1 MYSNLNNSAI
11 TVKYGDAHVL
21 RKFLLTAAVLAS
33 IAGPARAE
41 LTIEITQGG
50 IKRTPVA
57 IVPFGWQGQGSN
69 VPLDVAQVISAD
81 LERSGR
87 FAPIDENDM
96 LQKPKAGI
104 DVDFD
109 DWTILGVEAVVVGRV
124 EQTGDNA
131 YTVQFQLFDPFRGE
145 QLVGYRMPASRGTM
159 RRVAHRAADMIYE
172 KLTGI
177 KGVFATKVAYVTA
190 EPNGRGRLYRL
201 VVADQDGENEAT
213 IMESTDPIM
222 SPAWS
227 PDSRHLAYVS
237 FEGSRSS
244 VFVQTLRT
252 GNRRRVASRP
262 GINGA
267 PAFSPDGRK
276 LVLTLGGVDGNLD
289 INVLDMSSR
298 EIRRLTTH
306 RAIDTE
312 GSWSPD
318 GRYIYFTSDRSGGP
332 QIYRVLASGGT
343 PERVTF
349 EGSYN
354 ARPRLSPDG
363 GKLAMVHNDR
373 GNYRIAVMDLD
384 RRDDLLVLSAGRQD
398 ESPSFA
404 PNSDTLIYATRQ
416 AGNGVL
422 ETVSADGLIRQRLAS
437 GRGDVREPVWSPF
450 PRFADY

>member
-1 MYSNLNNSAI
+1 
-11 TVKYGDAHVL
+11 
-21 RKFLLTAAVLAS
+21 
-33 IAGPARAE
+33 
-41 LTIEITQGG
+41 
-50 IKRTPVA
+50 
-57 IVPFGWQGQGSN
+57 
-69 VPLDVAQVISAD
+69 
-81 LERSGR
+81 
-87 FAPIDENDM
+87 M
-96 LQKPKAGI
+96 LQKPTDGT

-109 DWTILGVEAVVVGRV
+109 DWSILGVEAVIIGRV
-124 EQTGDNA
+124 TQTGENA
-131 YTVQFQLFDPFRGE
+131 YSVQFQLFDVFGRD

-177 KGVFATKVAYVTA
+177 KGVFDTKVAYVTA
-190 EPNGRGRLYRL
+190 QPRGNGRLYSL
-201 VVADQDGENEAT
+201 IVSDQDGENEFK

-227 PDSRHLAYVS
+227 PDSRRLAYVS
-237 FEGSRSS
+237 FEGNKSS
-244 VFVQTLRT
+244 IFVQTLRT
-252 GNRRRVASRP
+252 GSRIQVSSKA

-276 LVLTLGGVDGNLD
+276 LVVTLGGVDGNLD
-289 INVLDMSSR
+289 IHVLDINSR
-298 EIRRLTTH
+298 QSQRLTTH

-332 QIYRVLASGGT
+332 QIYRVAADGGT
-343 PERVTF
+343 PERITF

-363 GKLAMVHNDR
+363 AKLAMVHNDR
-373 GNYRIAVMDLD
+373 GNYRIAVLDLE
-384 RRDDLLVLSAGRQD
+384 RKDLLVLSVGNQD

-416 AGNGVL
+416 GRNGVL

-437 GRGDVREPVWSPF
+437 GGGDVREPVWSPF
-450 PRFADY
+450 QRF